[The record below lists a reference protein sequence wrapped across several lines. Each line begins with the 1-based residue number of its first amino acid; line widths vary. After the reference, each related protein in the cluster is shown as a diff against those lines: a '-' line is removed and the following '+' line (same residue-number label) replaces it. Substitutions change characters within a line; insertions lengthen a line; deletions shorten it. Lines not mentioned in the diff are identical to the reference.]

1 MKKESWWIIVLEWAL
16 IIVLF
21 PLILLNVSFYWCK
34 DHIEAWYKTF
44 KRARAQKVLVKQFN
58 SNKHEECIF
67 RNSIYYCLNCKHHMD
82 SVLCS
87 LVFD

>member
-1 MKKESWWIIVLEWAL
+1 MKKESWWIIVLEWVL
-16 IIVLF
+16 IVVLF

-34 DHIEAWYKTF
+34 DYIEAWYKTF
-44 KRARAQKVLVKQFN
+44 KRARAQKALVKQFN